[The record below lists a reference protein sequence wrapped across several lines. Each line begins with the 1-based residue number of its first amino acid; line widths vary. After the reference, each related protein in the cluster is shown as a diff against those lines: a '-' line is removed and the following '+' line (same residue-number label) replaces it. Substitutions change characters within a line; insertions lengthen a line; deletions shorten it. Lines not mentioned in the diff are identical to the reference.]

1 MSSSKKLEVNKNKII
16 TWLQEDKIP
25 CEEVDVSKVSTLAW
39 NIAVDHIQ
47 VSVYSVTDLPDRVF
61 IQKDIRFPEDIRE
74 LVNKKWDTPKLNSLL
89 INIET
94 TLTNLNV
101 RHQFLFNDKKEF
113 TGVRMNLILIE
124 GLNKETLL
132 NSHFRVSEV
141 FLIMMQNLSSL
152 LGVEM
157 NKLKQEEK
165 KHSKN
170 PLAS

>member
-1 MSSSKKLEVNKNKII
+1 MSSSKILEINKNKII

-89 INIET
+89 ISIESA
-94 TLTNLNV
+94 LTNLNV
-101 RHQFLFNDKKEF
+101 RHQLLFNDKKEF
-113 TGVRMNLILIE
+113 TGIRMNLILVE

-141 FLIMMQNLSSL
+141 FLTMMQSLSSH

-157 NKLKQEEK
+157 NKLKQEGK
-165 KHSKN
+165 KYSEN